1 MIGARVAFAVGL
13 TIVCGAE
20 LAIAQYDTTREVVPV
35 TRLRGGPTAYTA
47 YSGLTDSV
55 REVVRDSAE
64 WNALWQTIT
73 RPFYPPPPLPQ
84 VNFDRDMVVVA
95 ALGARPSAGYDI
107 VIEGARQDTSSIEVA
122 LRTSSPAPGCP
133 VTAAMTQPVDIA
145 TIPASPRP
153 VRFRERSIIVPCG
166 AP

>member
-1 MIGARVAFAVGL
+1 MRRAGLALALGA
-13 TIVCGAE
+13 TIASGADM
-20 LAIAQYDTTREVVPV
+20 ATAQYDAPREVFPV
-35 TRLRGGPTAYTA
+35 TRLGRGSTAYST

-55 REVVRDSAE
+55 RAVVRDSAD
-64 WNALWQTIT
+64 WSAVWRGIT

-84 VNFDRDMVVVA
+84 VDFARDMVVVT
-95 ALGARPSAGYDI
+95 ALGARPTGGYDI
-107 VIEGARQDTSSIEVA
+107 VIEGARQDSASIEIA

-133 VTAAMTQPVDIA
+133 VSAAMTQPVDVA